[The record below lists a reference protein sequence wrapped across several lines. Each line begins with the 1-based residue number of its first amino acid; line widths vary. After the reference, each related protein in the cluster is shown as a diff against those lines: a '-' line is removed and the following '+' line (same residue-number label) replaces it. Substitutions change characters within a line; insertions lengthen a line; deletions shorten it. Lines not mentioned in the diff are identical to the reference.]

1 MIRSRAS
8 IGLVASALV
17 LAACQTAGR
26 TVYEAPLRQGEVLA
40 PAPAASAQT
49 RQTASAKPDYGLIDA
64 DTIAYDGRYFR
75 ITDLT
80 PGERPSA
87 ETLEAGLWQ
96 SMDRAERQIRTSGNR
111 VKDEE
116 LNDYLTEVTCRVA
129 GPHCDDVR
137 VYVMRVPAFNAS
149 MAPNGMMQVWTG
161 LLLRTRNEAQL
172 AAVLGHEVGHFL
184 RQHSAQ
190 RMKSTIEATN
200 FLAFFTVATGG
211 WGGIAGLFAQGHLQA
226 FSRDH
231 EREADGYGL
240 LLMNRSGYDPRAASQ
255 TWDNLIRERDA
266 NPDKDERDPFLA
278 THPAPEERAR
288 ILGELGAAVA
298 TKMTTTETG
307 RDRFLEIMLP
317 RRTQW
322 LRDELNQRSFDTS
335 TKLFDILL
343 EDDPNPAEILFFKG
357 ELHRLRGDEGDG
369 QLALD
374 FYAKSLEDVGTP
386 PVDLHRSKG
395 LVHNRRGEHAAAKE
409 SFETYLEASPNASDR
424 LIVKDMIK
432 RLATS

>member
-8 IGLVASALV
+8 VGLIASALV

-26 TVYEAPLRQGEVLA
+26 TAYEAPLRQGEVLDP
-40 PAPAASAQT
+40 PAPAQTQQAAKASET
-49 RQTASAKPDYGLIDA
+49 EFGLIDA
-64 DTIAYDGRYFR
+64 ETIAHDGQYFR
-75 ITDLT
+75 ITDLS
-80 PGERPSA
+80 PGERPSP

-111 VKDEE
+111 IEDKE
-116 LNDYLTEVTCRVA
+116 LNDYLTEITCRVA
-129 GPHCDDVR
+129 GPHCNDVR
-137 VYVMRVPAFNAS
+137 VYVMRVPAFNAT

-184 RQHSAQ
+184 RRHSAQ

-211 WGGIAGLFAQGHLQA
+211 WGGIAGLFAQGQLQA
-226 FSRDH
+226 FNRDH

-240 LLMNRSGYDPRAASQ
+240 LLLNRSGYDPREASQ
-255 TWDNLIRERDA
+255 TWKNLIREHNA

-278 THPAPEERAR
+278 THPAPEERAK

-298 TKMTTTETG
+298 TKMDVKETG

-317 RRTQW
+317 RRAAW

-335 TKLFDILL
+335 NELLNILL
-343 EDDPNPAEILFFKG
+343 EDDPNPAEILYFKG
-357 ELHRLRGDEGDG
+357 ELHRLRGDDGDE
-369 QLALD
+369 QQAVD
-374 FYAKSLEDVGTP
+374 FYVDSLNAAGTP
-386 PVDLHRSKG
+386 PAELHRSKG
-395 LVHNRRGEHAAAKE
+395 LVHNRRDEHAAAKKA
-409 SFETYLEASPNASDR
+409 FEAYLEASPNASDR
-424 LIVKDMIK
+424 LIVEDMIK